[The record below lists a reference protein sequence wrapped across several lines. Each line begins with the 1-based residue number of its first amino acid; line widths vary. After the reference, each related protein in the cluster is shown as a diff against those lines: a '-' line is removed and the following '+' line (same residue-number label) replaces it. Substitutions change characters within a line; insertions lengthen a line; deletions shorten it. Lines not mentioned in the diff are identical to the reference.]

1 MSFLEIIEGIIIEQH
16 LCQEIILFGNKYLKK
31 ILPATFLFCNF
42 YRHSKIDYM
51 HGVHDGLRH
60 SGLLALFSG
69 MVGEESCVYGA
80 GMPGKPLVRACMHAT
95 VFLITAFHTNR

>member
-1 MSFLEIIEGIIIEQH
+1 
-16 LCQEIILFGNKYLKK
+16 
-31 ILPATFLFCNF
+31 
-42 YRHSKIDYM
+42 M

-80 GMPGKPLVRACMHAT
+80 GMLRKPLVGACMHAT
-95 VFLITAFHTNR
+95 VLLITAFRTNR